1 MSTTEDTGKRRLA
14 ALRVGRGSTHRTQ
27 GSPGALRGERGWRRR
42 VRAIGLVV
50 VVCCWCVV
58 FGLVPVVAGAARHFE
73 KVSPADKGQGDIV
86 GDGATT
92 VAALAGDAV
101 AFNSRTPFGDTVGSG
116 TIGQTQYVARRTAE
130 AWVVHAITPTPRP
143 DALQTF
149 FSPTLLE
156 LYSDDLRSAVVRGY
170 DLPAATDDTPL
181 RNNLYVEDT
190 ATLALRTV
198 TVSQVEVPTI
208 PDFLSWPLD
217 FRGISADARHVA
229 FVTATQFLPDA
240 APGVPNVYAWDD
252 GVLRVASVLPD
263 GTVPPDGADTPVKLR
278 GAMSA
283 DGSRLLFTAPTSPG
297 GNPQLFVRIDGSRT
311 VWVSQSEVDRLADP
325 TNVLPLGMTPDGRSV
340 FFTTDMSLLSD
351 DGNSGTD
358 LYRYTDRA
366 DPSTGSHLRLISQTG
381 DLDGGQLIGMSDDG
395 ERVYFYT
402 ITGHLVAWDHGRSQ
416 LISNAVPFPGAG
428 SDGFGLTS
436 EQPGYGRVTSDG
448 MFLAFGTNVTVDGG
462 VHGLTGEVTNGHREL
477 YLYSLRDGSLTC
489 CSCPSQSAISN
500 ATVLPESTLGNP
512 TLGNSGFRPRFLSE
526 DGRVFFSSGDALVAQ
541 DTNGV
546 LDTYEYDPVTGSV
559 SLLSTGTGKDPS
571 TFADA
576 SASGDDVFIVTRQR
590 LVASDHDNLV
600 DLYDVRDGSSLPPE
614 VVEQPRLE
622 CEGDGCQPLPSGN
635 PPDDPLGSLS
645 FEDGGAG
652 SAGVRLLSVRQRVA
666 VRGASG
672 SLSVKLFAGGRLAW
686 SGRGLQAGSIRRG
699 RSGTVEVRLRL
710 SRRARLRLRASGVY
724 TTTIHFTFVSVG
736 GDEVKRATRVTFRV
750 AARKGR

>member
-1 MSTTEDTGKRRLA
+1 
-14 ALRVGRGSTHRTQ
+14 VV
-27 GSPGALRGERGWRRR
+27 LRGVRGWRRR
-42 VRAIGLVV
+42 VRAFGLVA

-73 KVSPADKGQGDIV
+73 KVSPADKGNGDIV

-116 TIGQTQYVARRTAE
+116 TIGQTQYVARRTDE

-143 DALQTF
+143 DAKQTF
-149 FSPTLLE
+149 FSATVLQI
-156 LYSDDLRSAVVRGY
+156 YSDDLRAAVVRGY
-170 DLPAATDDTPL
+170 DLPTATDDMPL
-181 RNNLYVEDT
+181 RNNIYVEDT
-190 ATLALRTV
+190 ATRALRTV

-208 PDFLSWPLD
+208 FAWLNWPP
-217 FRGISADARHVA
+217 FFWGISADARHVA

-252 GVLRVASVLPD
+252 GVLRVASVLSD
-263 GTVPPDGADTPVKLR
+263 GTVPADGADTPVNLR

-283 DGSRLLFTAPTSPG
+283 DGSRLLFTASASPG
-297 GNPQLFVRIDGSRT
+297 GNPQLFMRIDGSRT
-311 VWVSQSEVDRLADP
+311 VWVSQSEVDRLAEP

-340 FFTTDMSLLSD
+340 FFTTDMPLLSD
-351 DGNSGTD
+351 DRNGATD
-358 LYRYTDRA
+358 LYRFTDRA

-381 DLDGGQLIGMSDDG
+381 DLDGAQLVGMSDDG
-395 ERVYFYT
+395 QRVYFQT
-402 ITGHLVAWDHGRSQ
+402 TTNHLVVWDHGRSQ
-416 LISNAVPFPGAG
+416 LISNVVPLVG
-428 SDGFGLTS
+428 DVTEGLGLS
-436 EQPGYGRVTSDG
+436 SAKPGYGRVTPDG
-448 MFLAFGTNVTVDGG
+448 LFLAFGTNATVDG
-462 VHGLTGEVTNGHREL
+462 VHGFTGEVTNGHREL
-477 YLYSLRDGSLTC
+477 YLFSLRDGSLTC
-489 CSCPSQSAISN
+489 CSCPSVPATSD
-500 ATVLPESTLGNP
+500 ATVLPAATQGEPTIGNA
-512 TLGNSGFRPRFLSE
+512 GFRPRFLSE

-546 LDTYEYDPVTGSV
+546 FDTYEYDPVTGRV
-559 SLLSTGTGKDPS
+559 SLLSTGTGKDPA

-590 LVASDHDNLV
+590 LVASDRDDLV
-600 DLYDVRDGSSLPPE
+600 DLYDIRDGSSPPE
-614 VVEQPRLE
+614 VVEQPRSE
-622 CEGDGCQPLPSGN
+622 CEGDGCQPPPSAN
-635 PPDDPLGSLS
+635 PPGHPRGSLV
-645 FEDGGAG
+645 FEDDGAAVGGSG
-652 SAGVRLLSVRQRVA
+652 LLSVRQRVV

-672 SLSVKLFAGGRLAW
+672 SLSVKLFVAGRLAW
-686 SGRGLQAGSIRRG
+686 SGRGLRAGSIRRG
-699 RSGTVEVRLRL
+699 RGGAYEVRLRL

>member
-1 MSTTEDTGKRRLA
+1 
-14 ALRVGRGSTHRTQ
+14 VV
-27 GSPGALRGERGWRRR
+27 LRGERGWRGR
-42 VRAIGLVV
+42 VRAFGLAG

-58 FGLVPVVAGAARHFE
+58 FGLVPGVASAARHFE

-92 VAALAGDAV
+92 VAAQAGDAV

-116 TIGQTQYVARRTAE
+116 TIGQTQYVARRTDE

-143 DALQTF
+143 DAQQVFFAPTILQI
-149 FSPTLLE
+149 
-156 LYSDDLRSAVVRGY
+156 YSDDLRAAVVRAY

-208 PDFLSWPLD
+208 PDFLNWPLP
-217 FRGISADARHVA
+217 FWGISADARHVA
-229 FVTATQFLPDA
+229 FVTPTQFLPDA

-263 GTVPPDGADTPVKLR
+263 GTLPADGADTPGDLR

-283 DGSRLLFTAPTSPG
+283 DGSRLLFTALSTG

-311 VWVSQSEVDRLADP
+311 VWVSQSEVDGSADP
-325 TNVLPLGMTPDGRSV
+325 TNVQPLGMTPDGRSV
-340 FFTTDMSLLSD
+340 FFTTDTPLLSD

-381 DLDGGQLIGMSDDG
+381 DLDGAVLIGMSDDG
-395 ERVYFYT
+395 ERVYYYT
-402 ITGHLVAWDHGRSQ
+402 PTTAHLVVWDHGRSQ
-416 LISNAVPFPGAG
+416 LISSVVPFPGG
-428 SDGFGLTS
+428 GRDGFGLTNAK
-436 EQPGYGRVTSDG
+436 PGYGRVTSDG
-448 MFLAFGTNVTVDGG
+448 MFLAFGTRAS
-462 VHGLTGEVTNGHREL
+462 LTGEVTNGHREL
-477 YLYSLRDGSLTC
+477 YLFSLRDGSLTC
-489 CSCPSQSAISN
+489 CSCPSVPATSD
-500 ATVLPESTLGNP
+500 ATVLPESTQGEPSVGNA
-512 TLGNSGFRPRFLSE
+512 GFRPRFLSE
-526 DGRVFFSSGDALVAQ
+526 DGRVFFSSRDALVAQ

-546 LDTYEYDPVTGSV
+546 LDTYEYDPVTGRV

-600 DLYDVRDGSSLPPE
+600 DLYDIRDGSALPE
-614 VVEQPRLE
+614 VVEQPRSA
-622 CEGDGCQPLPSGN
+622 CEGDGCKPPPSAG
-635 PPDDPLGSLS
+635 PPGHPRGSLI
-645 FEDGGAG
+645 FEDGSAGLAG
-652 SAGVRLLSVRQRVA
+652 SRLLSVRQRVV

-672 SLSVKLFAGGRLAW
+672 SLRVKLFAGGRLAW
-686 SGRGLQAGSIRRG
+686 SGRGGLRAGSIRRG
-699 RSGTVEVRLRL
+699 RGGTVEVGLRL
-710 SRRARLRLRASGVY
+710 SRRARMRLRAFGVY